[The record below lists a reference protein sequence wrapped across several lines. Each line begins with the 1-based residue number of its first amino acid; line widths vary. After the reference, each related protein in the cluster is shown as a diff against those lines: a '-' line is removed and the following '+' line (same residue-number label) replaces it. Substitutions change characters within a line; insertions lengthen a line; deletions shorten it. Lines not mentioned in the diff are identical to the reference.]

1 MAEIRFVDQTLRDGQ
16 QSLWGMRMQAGMALP
31 VVPLIDRVGY
41 DVVDFVGSSMM
52 EVLVRHCQED
62 PWEGLDLIVAAMPR
76 SPMRA
81 GVRNTAIISMSVTP
95 DALMDLWVRTLC
107 RHGVRSFW
115 IYDVLHW
122 NIDKTHRLAKV
133 AKEFGAEVVASL
145 MYTLSPVH
153 TDAFYAERA
162 DLLAASPDVDGL
174 LIYDT
179 AGVLTPERARTLIA
193 AVRPRAHGKYFELHC
208 HACAGIAPLTYLAAI
223 EAGVT
228 TLHTCARPLANGS
241 SLPSIESMLRNVRI
255 AGHTA
260 AIEERLLAPISA
272 HFEAVARAAGLPL
285 GVPVEY
291 DLLLFEHQIPGG
303 MTGTLRN
310 QLAEHGMAERLDEV
324 LHEVALVRREL
335 GYPGMATPFSQLV
348 GTIAVLNIVSGQ
360 RYAVI
365 PDEVVQYAKG
375 FYGQPVAPIDP
386 DILDRI
392 MATPR
397 AALLPA
403 VPEQPD
409 LEEIRRPHGAVSDE
423 ELLLRALIAP
433 HFIERMRAAGPVRQ
447 DYPLLASRELDAV
460 RRLMTRSMA
469 RQLDVATEGFA
480 VSLRR

>member
-1 MAEIRFVDQTLRDGQ
+1 MAEVRFIDQTLRDGQ

-41 DVVDFVGSSMM
+41 SVVDFVGSSMM
-52 EVLVRHCQED
+52 EVLVRQCRED
-62 PWEGLDLIVAAMPR
+62 PWEGLDLIVAAMPN

-133 AKEFGAEVVASL
+133 AREFGAEVVVAV

-153 TDAFYAERA
+153 TDAFYADRTQ
-162 DLLAASPDVDGL
+162 LLAASPDVDGV

-179 AGVLTPERARTLIA
+179 AGVLTPERARTLIPA
-193 AVRPRAHGKYFELHC
+193 IRSRAPGKRFEIHC
-208 HACAGIAPLTYLAAI
+208 HASAGIAPMTYLAAI

-228 TLHTCARPLANGS
+228 TIHTCARPLANGS
-241 SLPSIESMLRNVRI
+241 SLPSVETMLRNVHL

-260 AIEERLLAPISA
+260 TLDARLLAPISD
-272 HFEAVARAAGLPL
+272 HFAAVARAAGLPL

-291 DLLLFEHQIPGG
+291 DLMLFEHQIPGG

-310 QLAEHGMAERLDEV
+310 QLAEHGMEARLDEV
-324 LHEVALVRREL
+324 LHEVARVRREL

-348 GTIAVLNIVSGQ
+348 GTLAVLNVVTGQ

-386 DILDRI
+386 DVLDRI
-392 MATPR
+392 MAAPR
-397 AALLPA
+397 AAVLPA
-403 VPEQPD
+403 VAEQPT
-409 LEEIRRPHGAVSDE
+409 LEEIRRPHGNISDE

-433 HFIERMRAAGPVRQ
+433 AFIEKMRAAGPVRQ
-447 DYPLLASRELDAV
+447 DFPLLASQEIDAV
-460 RRLMTRSMA
+460 RRLMSRSTA
-469 RQLDVATEGFA
+469 RRLEVATESYRL
-480 VSLRR
+480 SLRR